1 MTARWPLLFLLL
13 FSLLH
18 PLFSKAGGLKTPINK
33 TNKKAPITQKITA
46 AQPYDIVITE
56 IMADPTPEVGLP
68 NAEWIELKNTSSV
81 EINLQG
87 WRIGDAAG
95 MSGLVPNCTLQP
107 DSVVIVCA
115 ASSVVALSAFGK
127 AVAVT
132 SFPSLGNDGDELYVL
147 SLEKS
152 VIHAL
157 RYSANWYQ
165 NELKK
170 AGGWSLEMIDTHN
183 PCGGA
188 ANWKAST
195 DAKGGTPGTKNS
207 IDAIN
212 ADKMAPQL
220 LRAFAEDS
228 LHLTLVFNESLD
240 SAKAAVVAH
249 FSVSDGIGAPA
260 VAMTVAPFF
269 DKIMLQLNTPILTEK
284 VYTVSANGLTDC
296 AGNGIGVN
304 NSARVGVSAAAGALD
319 ILVNEILFN
328 PPMGGSDYVEL
339 YNRSNKIIDLKQT
352 YMATRNT
359 AGTLSSIAPI
369 AAENFLLFPK
379 DFMVLTPDIAFVQ
392 SKYLVQNPD
401 AFIGSN
407 LPSFN
412 DDKGCVVIL
421 NAQGDIIDELNYS
434 EKWHFNLLTNTE
446 GIALERISYDGA
458 TNVAENW
465 HSAASSSGYGTPGF
479 KNSQMRNTDAVS
491 GAFKISPDIFS
502 PDNDGQDDFATIDYL
517 FEQAGYVAN
526 ISVFDAAGRLVRQ
539 LQRNAICGT
548 KGSFRWDG
556 LGEKQQALP
565 AGIYIVYASIFNLQG
580 ATKQYKMP
588 VVLARRY

>member
-1 MTARWPLLFLLL
+1 
-13 FSLLH
+13 
-18 PLFSKAGGLKTPINK
+18 
-33 TNKKAPITQKITA
+33 
-46 AQPYDIVITE
+46 
-56 IMADPTPEVGLP
+56 MADPTPEVGLP
-68 NAEWIELKNTSSV
+68 NAEWIELKNTSSA

-95 MSGLVPNCTLQP
+95 ISGPAPNCTVQP
-107 DSVVIVCA
+107 DSFVIVCA
-115 ASSVVALSAFGK
+115 AGSVAALSAFGK
-127 AVAVT
+127 TIAVT

-147 SLEKS
+147 SSEKS

-157 RYSANWYQ
+157 RYSVSWYQ

-170 AGGWSLEMIDTHN
+170 AGGWSLEMLDTPN

-195 DAKGGTPGTKNS
+195 AAKGGTPGAKNS

-212 ADKMAPQL
+212 ADKTAPQL
-220 LRAFAEDS
+220 MRAFAQDS
-228 LHLTLVFNESLD
+228 LHLTLFFNESLD
-240 SAKAAVVAH
+240 SAKAALAGN

-260 VAMTVAPFF
+260 AALAVAPFF
-269 DKIMLQLNTPILTEK
+269 DKIILQLQSPILAAK

-296 AGNGIGVN
+296 AGNSIGVN
-304 NSARVGVSAAAGALD
+304 NSARVGMSEETSAMD
-319 ILVNEILFN
+319 VVINEILFN
-328 PPMGGSDYVEL
+328 PPAGGCDYVEL
-339 YNRSNKIIDLKQT
+339 YNRSNNIIDLKQT
-352 YMATRNT
+352 YIATRNI

-369 AAENFLLFPK
+369 AAENVLLFPK
-379 DFMVLTPDIAFVQ
+379 DFMVLTTDIGFVQ

-401 AFIGSN
+401 AFIACN

-421 NAQGDIIDELNYS
+421 NGQGNIIDELNYS

-446 GIALERISYDGA
+446 GVALERINYQGP
-458 TNVAENW
+458 TNTDENW
-465 HSAASSSGYGTPGF
+465 HSAAASAGYGTPGY
-479 KNSQMRNTDAVS
+479 KNSQARSNDAA
-491 GAFKISPDIFS
+491 GGTFTIAPDIFS

-526 ISVFDAAGRLVRQ
+526 ISIFDAAGRLVRQ
-539 LQRNAICGT
+539 LQRNTICGT

-565 AGIYIVYASIFNLQG
+565 VGIYIVYASIFNLQG
-580 ATKQYKMP
+580 AVKQYKMP

>member
-1 MTARWPLLFLLL
+1 MTARWPLLFLSL
-13 FSLLH
+13 FSFIH
-18 PLFSKAGGLKTPINK
+18 PLFSKAEGPKTPINK
-33 TNKKAPITQKITA
+33 TNKKAQVIPKITA

-68 NAEWIELKNTSSV
+68 NAEWIELKNTSSA

-87 WRIGDAAG
+87 WRIGDATG
-95 MSGLVPNCTLQP
+95 MSGLVPNCTVQP
-107 DSVVIVCA
+107 DSFVIVCA
-115 ASSVVALSAFGK
+115 AGSVAALSAFGK
-127 AVAVT
+127 TVAVP

-152 VIHAL
+152 IIHAL
-157 RYSANWYQ
+157 RYSAAWYQ

-170 AGGWSLEMIDTHN
+170 TGGWSLEMIDTHN

-195 DAKGGTPGTKNS
+195 DAKGGTPGAKNS

-212 ADKMAPQL
+212 ADKTAPQL

-240 SAKAAVVAH
+240 SAKAALVGN

-260 VAMTVAPFF
+260 AVLAVAPFF
-269 DKIMLQLNTPILTEK
+269 DKITLQLQSPILAGK
-284 VYTVSANGLTDC
+284 VYTVSANVITDC
-296 AGNGIGVN
+296 AGNGIGVK
-304 NSARVGVSAAAGALD
+304 NSARVGMSEEASAMD
-319 ILVNEILFN
+319 LVINEILFN
-328 PPMGGSDYVEL
+328 PPAGGSDYVEL

-352 YMATRNT
+352 FLATRNT
-359 AGTLSSIAPI
+359 AGTLSSISPI
-369 AAENFLLFPK
+369 VAENVLLFPR
-379 DFMVLTPDIAFVQ
+379 DFIVLTPDISFVQ
-392 SKYLVQNPD
+392 SRYIVQNSD
-401 AFIGSN
+401 AFIACN

-421 NAQGDIIDELNYS
+421 NAQGNIIDELNYN
-434 EKWHFNLLTNTE
+434 EKLHFNLLTNTE
-446 GIALERISYDGA
+446 GVALERINYEGP
-458 TNVAENW
+458 TNAAENW
-465 HSAASSSGYGTPGF
+465 HSASSSAGYGTPGD
-479 KNSQMRNTDAVS
+479 KNSQIRNTDAVS
-491 GAFKISPDIFS
+491 GAFKVSPDIFS

-526 ISVFDAAGRLVRQ
+526 ISIFDAAGRLVRQ
-539 LQRNAICGT
+539 LQRNALCGT

-556 LGEKQQALP
+556 LGERQQALP
-565 AGIYIVYASIFNLQG
+565 VGIYIVYASIFNLQST
-580 ATKQYKMP
+580 TKQYKVP
-588 VVLARRY
+588 VVLARRH